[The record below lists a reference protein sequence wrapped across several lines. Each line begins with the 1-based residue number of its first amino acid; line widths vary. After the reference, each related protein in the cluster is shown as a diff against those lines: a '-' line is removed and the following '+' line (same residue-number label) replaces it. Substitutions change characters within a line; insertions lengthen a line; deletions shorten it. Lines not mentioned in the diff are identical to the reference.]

1 MTQFKY
7 KFTDHKR
14 RVRYEGTDLRQLT
27 LTLTNMY
34 TMTLDDLVDLG
45 DKVQAEWK
53 KLAQSSSDIQE
64 PNNTWRK
71 TDYRQQYMSGIK
83 PWQLREN
90 SIAFR
95 LIGAEANAVEHGWAP
110 PTSSEWADGI
120 GQYDGNH
127 HDLRPWLLD
136 HGHPSV
142 MLAGLRSMR
151 GTGYTYA
158 PYKVSVKDSYQDVG
172 ETKSRTGA
180 TVYRILKFDAP
191 ALSQVIEETATHM
204 LAMENAEAA
213 VKQQQ
218 AMSEREAERFIK
230 RTKRELRHTAR
241 SNISMDKN
249 GNIQFKPID
258 FSELAPSPDAYGEHV
273 KWVYH
278 QAYMNQ
284 ETKSFKDMNQAM
296 RHVMHKA
303 KFTVFRTITDSEK
316 QKSRRL
322 FYSKGIKPA
331 KLMSEPDSPLVDIVR
346 KAIINALSAK
356 TVDGRDKDGS

>member
-1 MTQFKY
+1 VTQFKY

-53 KLAQSSSDIQE
+53 KLAQSSSEIQE

-120 GQYDGNH
+120 GQYDGNY
-127 HDLRPWLLD
+127 HDLRTWLL
-136 HGHPSV
+136 HSGHPSV
-142 MLAGLRSMR
+142 KVAGSNSADSEEAGGSVEPQSKKTRS
-151 GTGYTYA
+151 
-158 PYKVSVKDSYQDVG
+158 
-172 ETKSRTGA
+172 GA
-180 TVYRILKFDAP
+180 SVYRILKFDAP
-191 ALSQVIEETATHM
+191 ALSQIIEETSAHM
-204 LAMENAEAA
+204 LAMENAEAV

-230 RTKRELRHTAR
+230 RKKRELRHTAR

-284 ETKSFKDMNQAM
+284 ETKTFKDMNQAM

-303 KFTVFRTITDSEK
+303 KFTVFLTITDSEK
-316 QKSRRL
+316 QKSRKL